1 MFGMETLDILI
12 GLVTVYLTFA
22 LACTALVEALCTC
35 LARRQYYLE
44 RALNEFFYAERR
56 GVVRLRRF
64 LPGCRQPGSAV
75 DASFAAEFWQH
86 PLIFSLSRGE
96 ARPSYISPALFVEAV
111 DDLIARIPQQ
121 QWPPVIKEL
130 VKRAPGSNKP
140 AIELQFNAVME
151 RATGWFKRHTQILSL
166 VCAALMVLAANVDTV
181 ELINQFSVSP
191 TTRLKLAEVAQK
203 QLTSPD
209 AAAGAKLDA
218 AAALPA
224 VGVKLGWSGFSLPP
238 APAQQAQAI
247 ALKIC
252 GLLVSILAI
261 SLGAPFWF
269 DTLKRLINIRGAGAA
284 PK

>member
-22 LACTALVEALCTC
+22 LACTALVEAVCTC

-44 RALNEFFYAERR
+44 RALNEFFYAERH

-64 LPGCRQPGSAV
+64 LPGCRQQGSAA
-75 DASFAAEFWQH
+75 DEKFASEFWQH

-111 DDLIARIPQQ
+111 DDLIARIPND

-166 VCAALMVLAANVDTV
+166 ICAALMVLSANVDTV

-191 TTRLKLAEVAQK
+191 SARLKLAEVAQK
-203 QLTSPD
+203 QLANIDTT
-209 AAAGAKLDA
+209 GAKIDA
-218 AAALPA
+218 VAELP
-224 VGVKLGWSGFSLPP
+224 VLGVKLGWAGFSLPQT
-238 APAQQAQAI
+238 AEQQAQTI

>member
-44 RALNEFFYAERR
+44 RALNEFFYAERH

-64 LPGCRQPGSAV
+64 LPGCRQQGSVA
-75 DASFAAEFWQH
+75 DEKFASEFWQH

-111 DDLIARIPQQ
+111 DDLIARIPND
-121 QWPPVIKEL
+121 QWPPVINEL

-166 VCAALMVLAANVDTV
+166 ICAALMVLAANVDTV

-191 TTRLKLAEVAQK
+191 SARLKLAEVAQK
-203 QLTSPD
+203 QLANIDTT
-209 AAAGAKLDA
+209 GAKIDA
-218 AAALPA
+218 VAELPA
-224 VGVKLGWSGFSLPP
+224 LGVKLGWAGFSLPQT
-238 APAQQAQAI
+238 AEQQAQTI

>member
-22 LACTALVEALCTC
+22 LACTALVEAVCTC

-44 RALNEFFYAERR
+44 RALNEFFYAERH

-64 LPGCRQPGSAV
+64 LPGCRQQGSAA
-75 DASFAAEFWQH
+75 DEKFASEFWQH

-111 DDLIARIPQQ
+111 DDLIARIPND
-121 QWPPVIKEL
+121 QWPPVINEL

-166 VCAALMVLAANVDTV
+166 ICAALMVLAANVDTV

-191 TTRLKLAEVAQK
+191 SARLKLAEVAQK
-203 QLTSPD
+203 QLASIDTT
-209 AAAGAKLDA
+209 GAKIDA
-218 AAALPA
+218 VAELPA
-224 VGVKLGWSGFSLPP
+224 LGVKLGWAGFSLPQT
-238 APAQQAQAI
+238 AEQQAQTI

>member
-22 LACTALVEALCTC
+22 LACTALVEAVCTC

-44 RALNEFFYAERR
+44 RALNEFFYAERH

-64 LPGCRQPGSAV
+64 LPGCRQQGSAA
-75 DASFAAEFWQH
+75 DEKFASEFWQH

-111 DDLIARIPQQ
+111 DDLIARIPND

-166 VCAALMVLAANVDTV
+166 ICAALMVLAANVDTV

-191 TTRLKLAEVAQK
+191 SARLKLAEVAQK
-203 QLTSPD
+203 QLANIDTT
-209 AAAGAKLDA
+209 GAKIDA
-218 AAALPA
+218 VAELPA
-224 VGVKLGWSGFSLPP
+224 LGVKLGWAGFSLPQT
-238 APAQQAQAI
+238 AEQQAQTI

>member
-44 RALNEFFYAERR
+44 RALNEFFYAERH

-64 LPGCRQPGSAV
+64 LPGCRQKGSAA
-75 DASFAAEFWQH
+75 DEKFASEFWQH

-111 DDLIARIPQQ
+111 DDLIARIPND
-121 QWPPVIKEL
+121 QWPPVINEL

-166 VCAALMVLAANVDTV
+166 ICAALMVLAANVDTV

-191 TTRLKLAEVAQK
+191 SARLKLAEVAQK
-203 QLTSPD
+203 QLASIDTT
-209 AAAGAKLDA
+209 GAKIDA
-218 AAALPA
+218 VAELPA
-224 VGVKLGWSGFSLPP
+224 LGVKLGWAGFSLPQT
-238 APAQQAQAI
+238 AEQQAQTI